1 MNKERITQEI
11 ISILAIIGI
20 SYGRLV
26 SFPDAESRI
35 YGLPFNWGTHQLV
48 TIAGPVDVW
57 RVNLSYLV
65 LDLVIW
71 FLILLVIPGIV
82 SRKQVN

>member
-1 MNKERITQEI
+1 MKNETIIQGI
-11 ISILAIIGI
+11 ISLIAIIGI

-48 TIAGPVDVW
+48 SIAGPVDIW
-57 RVNLSYLV
+57 SVNISNLV
-65 LDLVIW
+65 LDLAFW
-71 FLILLVIPGIV
+71 FVILLAAQFILDL
-82 SRKQVN
+82 KK